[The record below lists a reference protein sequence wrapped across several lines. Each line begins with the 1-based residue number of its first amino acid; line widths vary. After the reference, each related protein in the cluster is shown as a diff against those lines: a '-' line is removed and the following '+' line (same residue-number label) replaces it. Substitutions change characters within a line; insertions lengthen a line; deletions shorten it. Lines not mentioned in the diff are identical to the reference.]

1 MIYPDI
7 LSTVGNTPVVRINR
21 LAPKHVEMY
30 AKCEAFNPLSSV
42 KDRLALGVINDAER
56 KGKLKPGQTVIE
68 ATSGNT
74 GISLAMVCAVR
85 GYPFVA
91 VMAESFS
98 IERRKLMKAL
108 GAKVVLTAPELRA
121 TGMVKLAKELAEKN
135 GWFLTEQFDNPANPE
150 YHRNT
155 TGPEI
160 LRDFAD
166 MRLDYWVSGYG
177 TGGTMTGAGEILRI
191 ARPGIKIIAAE
202 PENAALL
209 GGAEW
214 QPHTIQGWTPDFL
227 PSVLDRKVIDEVVTV
242 GDVEA
247 RETAL
252 ELAQKEGIF
261 CGISSG
267 ATFCAAL
274 KVAEKAEKGSVLL
287 AMLPDTGERYLSTVL
302 FENITEESDSVD

>member
-7 LSTVGNTPVVRINR
+7 LATVGNTPVVRINK
-21 LAPKHVEMY
+21 LAPAHVEMY
-30 AKCEAFNPLSSV
+30 VKCEAFNPLGSV

-98 IERRKLMKAL
+98 VERRKLMKAL
-108 GAKVVLTAPELRA
+108 GAKVVLTPAELRA
-121 TGMVKLAKELAEKN
+121 TGMVELAAELADKH
-135 GWFLTEQFDNPANPE
+135 GWYLTQQFDNPANPE

-166 MRLDYWVSGYG
+166 MRLDYWISGYG
-177 TGGTMTGAGEILRI
+177 TGGTITGAGDVLRT

-202 PENAALL
+202 PEKAALL
-209 GGAEW
+209 GGDEW

-227 PSVLDRKVIDEVVTV
+227 PSVLDQKVIDEVVTV

-247 RETAL
+247 REMAMAL
-252 ELAQKEGIF
+252 GQKEGIF

-274 KVAEKAEKGSVLL
+274 KVAEQAAQDSVLL
-287 AMLPDTGERYLSTVL
+287 AMLPDTGERYLSTVM
-302 FENITEESDSVD
+302 FENITEDSDTVD

>member
-7 LSTVGNTPVVRINR
+7 LATVGNTPVVRINK
-21 LAPKHVEMY
+21 LAPAHVEMY
-30 AKCEAFNPLSSV
+30 VKCEAFNPLGSV

-74 GISLAMVCAVR
+74 GISLAMVCPVR

-98 IERRKLMKAL
+98 VERRKLMKAL
-108 GAKVVLTAPELRA
+108 GAKVVLTPAELRA
-121 TGMVKLAKELAEKN
+121 TGMVELAAELADKH
-135 GWFLTEQFDNPANPE
+135 GWYLTQQFDNPANPE

-166 MRLDYWVSGYG
+166 MRLDYWISGYG
-177 TGGTMTGAGEILRI
+177 TGGTMTGAGDVLRT

-202 PENAALL
+202 PEKAALL
-209 GGAEW
+209 GGDEW

-247 RETAL
+247 REMAMAL
-252 ELAQKEGIF
+252 GQKEGIF

-274 KVAEKAEKGSVLL
+274 KVAERAEQDSVLL
-287 AMLPDTGERYLSTVL
+287 AMLPDTGERYLSTVM
-302 FENITEESDSVD
+302 FENITEESDTLA